1 MEVMEEVVYAFL
13 VEFLEIF
20 YFIYYGIAFCVKR
33 INEMCQRQLDR

>member
-1 MEVMEEVVYAFL
+1 MEVMEEVIYAFL

-33 INEMCQRQLDR
+33 ANTMLQR